1 MLKKYKKGENKL
13 NETKKNKIWMIV
25 AIIAIA
31 IVIVLGVILVV
42 NNNGGKES
50 DGTKKIESKTKKEDV
65 KIVDNKVSNLELE
78 EYKNDAF
85 SMKKPKGWKIETGGT
100 GIYYAIRVY
109 DEEDNRNQIFLM
121 LKMQPLLKSNEAKQ
135 FWQNYYNMSG
145 NNAQY
150 KLFADSVVLNNP
162 TTEGFY
168 QNFNDISSFM
178 KSIDTSFST
187 INFPRFSNFSKLEE
201 SESSASMKSVAL
213 DSKVLRATFNDENNK
228 PGEGM
233 FMASIVNFGNNNLGG
248 VDTLYY
254 MVYDIM
260 AITAVKD
267 EFIDYKDI
275 LLQSINSI
283 DFNSAY
289 VQKTIDDGNAQTK
302 QALAL
307 NASVQKAFDSY
318 MSAWEKRNTTYDIM
332 SQKQSDATLGYERVY
347 DTETNEIYKAY
358 NGFTDDYDG
367 ERYKSITDN
376 MYTEKT
382 SGYIEEIG
390 K

>member
-50 DGTKKIESKTKKEDV
+50 DGAKKIESKTKKEDV

-109 DEEDNRNQIFLM
+109 DEEDSRNQIFLM

-168 QNFNDISSFM
+168 QNFNDISSFI

-233 FMASIVNFGNNNLGG
+233 FMASIVNFGNNKLGG

>member
-50 DGTKKIESKTKKEDV
+50 DGAKKIESKTKKEDV

-109 DEEDNRNQIFLM
+109 DEEDSRNQIFLM

-168 QNFNDISSFM
+168 QNFNDISSFI

-233 FMASIVNFGNNNLGG
+233 FMASIVNFGNNIIGG

-367 ERYKSITDN
+367 ERYKPITDN

>member
-1 MLKKYKKGENKL
+1 MKDIIKN
-13 NETKKNKIWMIV
+13 NNKIVKIV
-25 AIIAIA
+25 GAILGVIIIAIIAYSIGR
-31 IVIVLGVILVV
+31 IGKD
-42 NNNGGKES
+42 KES
-50 DGTKKIESKTKKEDV
+50 KSIFSKEPKV
-65 KIVDNKVSNLELE
+65 KIVASETSKIELE
-78 EYKNDAF
+78 DYSSDVF
-85 SMKKPKGWKIETGGT
+85 SMKKPKGWKVETGGS

-109 DEEDNRNQIFLM
+109 DEKDSRNQVFLM
-121 LKMQPLLKSNEAKQ
+121 LKIQPLLKSNSAKQ
-135 FWQNYYNMSG
+135 FWQNYYSMSG
-145 NNAQY
+145 NNSQY
-150 KLFADSVVLNNP
+150 KLFADSVVLENP
-162 TTEGFY
+162 TTLGFY
-168 QNFNDISSFM
+168 QKFNDISAFV
-178 KSIDTSFST
+178 KSIDASFST
-187 INFPRFSNFSKLEE
+187 INFPNFSDFSKLEE
-201 SESSASMKSVAL
+201 LESNASMKNVAL
-213 DSKVLRATFNDENNK
+213 DSKVLRATFNNESGK
-228 PGEGM
+228 QGEGM

-260 AITAVKD
+260 AITSAKD

-283 DFNSAY
+283 DFNSSY

-302 QALAL
+302 QALEL

-318 MSAWEKRNTTYDIM
+318 MSAWEKRSTTYDIM

-382 SGYIEEIG
+382 SGYIEKVG

>member
-1 MLKKYKKGENKL
+1 MKEIISDKKKFIKFGVG
-13 NETKKNKIWMIV
+13 I
-25 AIIAIA
+25 
-31 IVIVLGVILVV
+31 LGVLILIFIAFQIGS
-42 NNNGGKES
+42 N
-50 DGTKKIESKTKKEDV
+50 SKTGGGGSIFSKEPKV
-65 KIVDNKVSNLELE
+65 KIVANKVSNLKLE
-78 EYKNDAF
+78 EYKNDVF
-85 SMKKPKGWKIETGGT
+85 SMKKPKGWNVETGGS
-100 GIYYAIRVY
+100 GIYYAIRAY
-109 DEEDNRNQIFLM
+109 DTEDSRNQIFLM
-121 LKMQPLLKSNEAKQ
+121 LKIQPLLKSEAAKKV
-135 FWQNYYNMSG
+135 WQNYYSMSG

-150 KLFADSVVLNNP
+150 KLFADSIVLENP
-162 TTEGFY
+162 TTLGFY
-168 QNFNDISSFM
+168 QKFNDVTAFV
-178 KSIDTSFST
+178 KSIDASFST
-187 INFPRFSNFSKLEE
+187 INFPNFSDFSKLEE

-213 DSKVLRATFNDENNK
+213 DSKVLRATFNDEYGK

-260 AITAVKD
+260 SITSVKD

-275 LLQSINSI
+275 LLESINSI
-283 DFNSAY
+283 DFNSSY

-302 QALAL
+302 QALEL

-318 MSAWEKRNTTYDIM
+318 MSAWESRSTTYDIM

-367 ERYKSITDN
+367 ERYKSITNN

-382 SGYIEEIG
+382 SGYIE